1 MANNKSPNHGK
12 DYQQQRRETLG
23 KAAEKE
29 LRRQKADFDRKNRT
43 QITDS
48 GVSGD
53 GEWMT
58 EEEASD
64 WLTELY
70 GDL

>member
-1 MANNKSPNHGK
+1 MENKSPNHGK
-12 DYQQQRRETLG
+12 DYSQQRKESLG

-43 QITDS
+43 QITED
-48 GVSGD
+48 GVSGE

-58 EEEASD
+58 EDDAAAWAAENG
-64 WLTELY
+64 WL
-70 GDL
+70 D